1 MTAGGLA
8 RHPRAETGAAPARK
22 LATAAAPDR
31 RVRVMMLLGDLNG
44 GGAERVAL
52 TLLRRCDPA
61 ALDMRIGIMRRT
73 GTLLDEPAPE
83 RLTALAQWPRSWVE
97 AIGTPG
103 QVADLIGQTDPHVVM
118 SFGMGVDA
126 LMWPALRL
134 MGKRAPRWICRQ
146 DSNPDAEIVD
156 LGTGPILR
164 WITTRYMRAIQASA
178 HARVAVSSD
187 LAAKADRGSR
197 WSGLTSQVIHNP
209 LDLAQ
214 IERDAARPLPVT
226 PVRPF
231 IVAAGR
237 LVHQKGYDL
246 LIRAF
251 ADSRAARGME
261 LIILGEGPLEGALR
275 AQAAAAGVADRVRF
289 PGYQENPWAWFARAR
304 LAVVPSRWEGFGN
317 VVVRGHGLRRADPGH
332 RLRFRPARAGDPR
345 GERLGGEI
353 GGRRRPDSGPR
364 HPPGRS
370 RPCPAA
376 GGGGTGAGAGFRH
389 RPDRGGLYG
398 AVPGAG
404 EAFSTKGRS
413 APLAARRPQR
423 CWRSS
428 GPGRCNPIPAPRGR

>member
-8 RHPRAETGAAPARK
+8 RKPRPDVSARSGAKPV
-22 LATAAAPDR
+22 LATSADR

-52 TLLRRCDPA
+52 TLLNRCDPA
-61 ALDMRIGIMRRT
+61 AVDMRIGIMRRAGSLL
-73 GTLLDEPAPE
+73 GTPEPD
-83 RLTALAQWPRSWVE
+83 RLTALAQWPRTWTE

-103 QVADLIGQTDPHVVM
+103 QVADLIAGTDPHVVM

-134 MGKRAPRWICRQ
+134 LGRRAPRWICRQ

-156 LGTGPILR
+156 LGTGPVLR
-164 WITTRYMRAIQASA
+164 WIVTRYMRAIQGSA

-197 WSGLTSQVIHNP
+197 WSGLASQVIHNP

-231 IVAAGR
+231 VVAAGR

-251 ADSRAARGME
+251 ADSVEARGME
-261 LIILGEGPLEGALR
+261 LIILGEGPLGGVLR
-275 AQAAAAGVADRVRF
+275 AQAATLGVADRVRF
-289 PGYQENPWAWFARAR
+289 PGYQDNPWAWFARAR
-304 LAVVPSRWEGFGN
+304 LAVLPSRWEGFGN
-317 VVVRGHGLRRADPGH
+317 VVSEAMACGAPTLVTDCDFGPREQVAHGINGWVVKTEDPAALTRGLDTI
-332 RLRFRPARAGDPR
+332 LGDPDLAR
-345 GERLGGEI
+345 RL
-353 GGRRRPDSGPR
+353 
-364 HPPGRS
+364 
-370 RPCPAA
+370 AA
-376 GGGGTGAGAGFRH
+376 GGKERAQDFAIDPIVEAYTALFLEQGA
-389 RPDRGGLYG
+389 
-398 AVPGAG
+398 
-404 EAFSTKGRS
+404 
-413 APLAARRPQR
+413 
-423 CWRSS
+423 
-428 GPGRCNPIPAPRGR
+428 RGRHAA